1 MFIEFVFLLEH
12 NLYQK
17 YLLQT
22 RDRDPMLGAFEASF
36 SALIILFIILTYSLN
51 ALPTY
56 LPTYLSTYLPLLTY
70 RTTHYS
76 DETGSILLPDY

>member
-1 MFIEFVFLLEH
+1 MFIEFVFLLKH

-56 LPTYLSTYLPLLTY
+56 LSTYLPLLTY